1 MTATPLNRIPRDKLP
16 DDLKGAWDYMQ
27 NLTGEPTFVEV
38 FAQAPNLLNFV
49 LGEFYQKIFF
59 GGNVPNKYKQLLRLR
74 LSIAHG
80 CQTCNKQNVPGCIE
94 AGYTQAHVN
103 AIDDAEN
110 GPFTDAEKAVIA
122 YTEQMILTN
131 LEGNMTSELYA
142 RLKAHFSDPDILE
155 LGTCMAIVGGMAKLS
170 FVLDLVAKED
180 YCPFAPAAE

>member
-1 MTATPLNRIPRDKLP
+1 MTATPLSRIPRDQLP
-16 DDLKGAWDYMQ
+16 DDLKTAWDYMN

-38 FAQAPNLLNFV
+38 FAQAPSLLNFV

-59 GGNVPNKYKQLLRLR
+59 GGNVANKYKQLVRLR

-80 CQTCNKQNVPGCIE
+80 CQTCNKQNIPGCRE
-94 AGYTQAHVN
+94 AGFTEAQIN
-103 AIDDAEN
+103 AIDNAEN

-122 YTEQMILTN
+122 YAEQMILTN
-131 LEGNMTSELYA
+131 LEGNMSPALYA